1 MKLWL
6 KNTLHGLIP
15 LYPSDYEEKKKL
27 KLGQDYEANIVR
39 PRNIGFHKKFF
50 ALLNIGFANQDFYN
64 DFETYRAVK
73 IMECGRYKTVKTER
87 NREIYLPESISF
99 ANMGQDEFEGLYS
112 VMVQRIIT
120 DLHIT
125 AEQIEEEIFNFM

>member
-27 KLGQDYEANIVR
+27 KIGQDYEANVIR

-50 ALLNIGFANQDFYN
+50 ALLNIGFSNQDHFDN
-64 DFETYRAVK
+64 FEVYRAVK
-73 IMECGRYKTVKTER
+73 IMECGYYKTIKTER

-99 ANMGQDEFEGLYS
+99 ASMDADAFQKLYDI
-112 VMVQRIIT
+112 MVQRIIS
-120 DLHIT
+120 DLHIS
-125 AEQIEEEIFNFM
+125 IEDIESEIINFI